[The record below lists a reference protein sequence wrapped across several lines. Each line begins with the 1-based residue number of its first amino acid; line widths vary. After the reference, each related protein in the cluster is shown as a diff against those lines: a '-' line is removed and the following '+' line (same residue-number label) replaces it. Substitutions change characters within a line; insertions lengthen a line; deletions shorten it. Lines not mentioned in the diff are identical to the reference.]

1 MLEHTTTTPKLW
13 QKLREHLYQQMS
25 PQNFETWIEPVEATL
40 EGNQLTLY
48 VPDQYFHELFMS
60 HHFRHVKE
68 VAHSLGGSELEVAL
82 LCQQDTN
89 LDEVE
94 PTRVAATEQQ
104 QQTPAAASVPLQLD
118 ERYTFSS
125 FVVGP
130 SNQLA
135 HAASMAVASD
145 PAKNYNPLFIYGGV
159 GLGKTH
165 LMQAIGWE
173 AIRLHPGIR
182 VMYLSAEQFMNE
194 LITAVRFDKIAQFR
208 ARYRDQCDIL
218 LIDDIQFI
226 AGKKMTQ
233 EEFFHTFNF
242 LHSSNK
248 HIVVT
253 SDKYPQDIPALEE
266 RLRTR
271 FQWGLIADIQE
282 PELETRM
289 AILTKKAQ
297 QDGLYLPN
305 DVVLFLASSIQSN
318 IRELEGSLVRLGA
331 STRLSGREISLNMA
345 REVLRDLLPQT
356 AQTSLATV
364 ELIQKCVAD
373 HFDIELSELLG
384 NKRHKQVLIPRQVA
398 MYLCR
403 KLAKL
408 SYPEIGDK
416 FGGKDHS
423 TVINAC
429 QKIEKVMAQD
439 EDLRSAVLT
448 LELQLQR

>member
-1 MLEHTTTTPKLW
+1 MLEHTATSPVLW
-13 QKLREHLYQQMS
+13 KKLREHLHQQMS

-60 HHFRHVKE
+60 HHFRQVKE
-68 VAHSLGGSELEVAL
+68 AAQYLGGNELEIAL

-94 PTRVAATEQQ
+94 PVRISATEEQQ
-104 QQTPAAASVPLQLD
+104 PTPSAASVPLQLD
-118 ERYTFSS
+118 KRYTFSS

-194 LITAVRFDKIAQFR
+194 LITGVRFDKIAQFR

-218 LIDDIQFI
+218 LLDDIQFI

-242 LHSSNK
+242 LHSSHK

-297 QDGLYLPN
+297 QDGIYLPN

-345 REVLRDLLPQT
+345 REVLRDLLPHT
-356 AQTSLATV
+356 AQTNQATI

-373 HFDIELSELLG
+373 HFKIELSELVG
-384 NKRHKQVLIPRQVA
+384 SKRHKQVLIPRQVA

-408 SYPEIGDK
+408 SYPEIGHK

-429 QKIEKVMAQD
+429 QKIEKVMAVD
-439 EDLRSAVLT
+439 DDLRSSVLT

>member
-1 MLEHTTTTPKLW
+1 MLEHTATTPLLW
-13 QKLREHLYQQMS
+13 QKLREHLHQQMS
-25 PQNFETWIEPVEATL
+25 PQNFDTWIDPVEATL
-40 EGNQLTLY
+40 EGNRLTLY
-48 VPDQYFHELFMS
+48 VPDQYFHELFIS
-60 HHFRHVKE
+60 HHFRQVE
-68 VAHSLGGSELEVAL
+68 DAVRALGGQDFEIDI

-89 LDEVE
+89 LDEVK
-94 PTRVAATEQQ
+94 PKRVEVVEDYQNAPVT
-104 QQTPAAASVPLQLD
+104 ASIPFQLD

-173 AIRLHPGIR
+173 ATRLHPGIR

-297 QDGLYLPN
+297 QDGIYLPN

-318 IRELEGSLVRLGA
+318 IRELEGSLVRLSA
-331 STRLSGREISLNMA
+331 TTRLSGREISLDMA
-345 REVLRDLLPQT
+345 RDVLRDLLPHT
-356 AQTSLATV
+356 AQQSLATV

-373 HFDIELSELLG
+373 HFDVELAELLG
-384 NKRHKQVLIPRQVA
+384 NKRHKQVLVPRQVA
-398 MYLCR
+398 MFLCR
-403 KLAKL
+403 KLVKL
-408 SYPEIGDK
+408 SYPEIGEK

-429 QKIEKVMAQD
+429 QKIEKLLPQSD
-439 EDLRSAVLT
+439 ELRSAILA